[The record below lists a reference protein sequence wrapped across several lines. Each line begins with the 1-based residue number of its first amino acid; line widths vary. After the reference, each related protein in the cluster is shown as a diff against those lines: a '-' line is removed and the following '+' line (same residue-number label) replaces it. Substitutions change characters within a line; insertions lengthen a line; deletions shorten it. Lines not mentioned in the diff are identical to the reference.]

1 MRFPGKRDFWWFL
14 LLAVVAAASL
24 FSLWAALRE
33 PGFVSLV
40 SAVFMLLVLAFCL
53 TIQGRNDL
61 TLGEDHLLIRF
72 GPLTHRIPYL
82 NIKSL
87 TPTKSPLASTACSL
101 DRLALELRDGGLY
114 YVSARDNDRFMQELE
129 ARRRQ
134 ALKGE

>member
-14 LLAVVAAASL
+14 LLAAVAAASL
-24 FSLWAALRE
+24 FSLWAALCE
-33 PGFVSLV
+33 SGFLAWF
-40 SAVFMLLVLAFCL
+40 SAAFMLVVLAFCL
-53 TIQGRNDL
+53 SIQGRNDL
-61 TLGEDHLLIRF
+61 TLEEDHLLVRF

-87 TPTKSPLASTACSL
+87 TPTHNPLASTATSL
-101 DRLALELRDGGLY
+101 NRLALEMRDGGLY
-114 YVSARDNDRFMQELE
+114 YVSARDNDRFTRELE